1 MYVLGGTAGGTANDG
16 TVPPLWAECDLGCR
30 PRLAWSDL
38 AVGGGPLPASVAAV
52 SRDTWPTSVT
62 VDASVPITTPIL
74 AGADARAGGGGG
86 VEIGFR
92 SAANSSQA
100 LGPAL
105 GFRSLR
111 GGVTVGDAVRG
122 GVTVGDPELSSESD
136 SSSTVGI
143 R

>member
-1 MYVLGGTAGGTANDG
+1 M
-16 TVPPLWAECDLGCR
+16 
-30 PRLAWSDL
+30 
-38 AVGGGPLPASVAAV
+38 
-52 SRDTWPTSVT
+52 SRDTLPTSVT

-122 GVTVGDPELSSESD
+122 GVTVGDEVRGGVTVGDPELSSLSD

>member
-1 MYVLGGTAGGTANDG
+1 
-16 TVPPLWAECDLGCR
+16 
-30 PRLAWSDL
+30 
-38 AVGGGPLPASVAAV
+38 V
-52 SRDTWPTSVT
+52 SRDTLPTSVT

-74 AGADARAGGGGG
+74 AGADARAGGGGGG

-111 GGVTVGDAVRG
+111 GGVTDGDAVRG